1 MGQFTTFHLW
11 GAGWVTARW
20 ADPGLPGQ
28 GSEEGHGSTTVINKV
43 LPSCPCPPTPPPYC
57 PEKNGQMPPI
67 SRVLGQRIQHKMGL
81 QRGLPDLT

>member
-1 MGQFTTFHLW
+1 MGAIYRFHLW

-43 LPSCPCPPTPPPYC
+43 LPSCPSAQKRIDKCLPSAQSWDNEYNT
-57 PEKNGQMPPI
+57 KWV
-67 SRVLGQRIQHKMGL
+67 SRGVF
-81 QRGLPDLT
+81 LT